1 MMKQNACTLCGIHLG
16 VYFVQELCF
25 KNNSLVFIYFVK
37 TNVSKQG
44 KLLNATESC
53 LQLYNFTIFSFYR
66 IHSINGNTFLSQV
79 NLHSLKL
86 NHNII
91 SDISSQALA
100 GLSVLSSLHFG
111 FNRLESLEANLFNNC
126 SSLVD
131 LYLQGN
137 MLRQVPE
144 AVRQIKL
151 LKTLDLGDNMLT
163 NSLTADS
170 LTGLHHLYGL
180 RLAGNGLRT
189 LNASMFKSVAKL
201 QVLNLADNQLSK
213 LDEVRNMFFLH
224 SMIYTHNTHIQ

>member
-1 MMKQNACTLCGIHLG
+1 MRRTPVC
-16 VYFVQELCF
+16 
-25 KNNSLVFIYFVK
+25 
-37 TNVSKQG
+37 
-44 KLLNATESC
+44 
-53 LQLYNFTIFSFYR
+53 NFTIFSFYR

-213 LDEVRNMFFLH
+213 LDEVRNMFFVLYDIH
-224 SMIYTHNTHIQ
+224 THISYLCEPLSTTLSVFDFIFFLNTKIKITALPIDFLHKLI

>member
-1 MMKQNACTLCGIHLG
+1 M
-16 VYFVQELCF
+16 
-25 KNNSLVFIYFVK
+25 
-37 TNVSKQG
+37 
-44 KLLNATESC
+44 
-53 LQLYNFTIFSFYR
+53 
-66 IHSINGNTFLSQV
+66 SQV

-111 FNRLESLEANLFNNC
+111 YNRLESLEANLFNNC

-213 LDEVRNMFFLH
+213 LDEVRNMFFMH
-224 SMIYTHNTHIQ
+224 SVTYTDICHIYVNPSQLLFLYLTLFFFKKICSLNS

>member
-1 MMKQNACTLCGIHLG
+1 M
-16 VYFVQELCF
+16 
-25 KNNSLVFIYFVK
+25 
-37 TNVSKQG
+37 
-44 KLLNATESC
+44 
-53 LQLYNFTIFSFYR
+53 
-66 IHSINGNTFLSQV
+66 SQV

-213 LDEVRNMFFLH
+213 LDEVRNMFFVLYDIH
-224 SMIYTHNTHIQ
+224 THMSYLCEPLSTTLSVFDFGFFFENICSVNL

>member
-1 MMKQNACTLCGIHLG
+1 M
-16 VYFVQELCF
+16 
-25 KNNSLVFIYFVK
+25 
-37 TNVSKQG
+37 
-44 KLLNATESC
+44 
-53 LQLYNFTIFSFYR
+53 
-66 IHSINGNTFLSQV
+66 SQV

-91 SDISSQALA
+91 SEISSQALT

-111 FNRLESLEANLFNNC
+111 YNRLESLEANLFNNC

-201 QVLNLADNQLSK
+201 QVLNLANNQLSK
-213 LDEVRNMFFLH
+213 LDEVRNMVFYALCDIHRHMSHLCEPLSTTLSVFDFICFFKKICSLN
-224 SMIYTHNTHIQ
+224 S

>member
-1 MMKQNACTLCGIHLG
+1 M
-16 VYFVQELCF
+16 
-25 KNNSLVFIYFVK
+25 
-37 TNVSKQG
+37 
-44 KLLNATESC
+44 
-53 LQLYNFTIFSFYR
+53 
-66 IHSINGNTFLSQV
+66 SQV

-213 LDEVRNMFFLH
+213 LDEVRNMFFVLYDIH
-224 SMIYTHNTHIQ
+224 THICHIYVSPSQLLYLTLFFFENICSVNL

>member
-1 MMKQNACTLCGIHLG
+1 M
-16 VYFVQELCF
+16 
-25 KNNSLVFIYFVK
+25 
-37 TNVSKQG
+37 
-44 KLLNATESC
+44 
-53 LQLYNFTIFSFYR
+53 
-66 IHSINGNTFLSQV
+66 SQV

-213 LDEVRNMFFLH
+213 LDEVRNMFFVLYDIH
-224 SMIYTHNTHIQ
+224 THMSYLCEPLSTTLSVFEFMNRLWCVIATFYTFSFSFYSSFTLQSCKFISIHQLKYLSHKINAF